1 MTRHK
6 YNVAPKEQRMFRG
19 RLYASK
25 AERDYAES
33 LYTSFDAGGIAVI
46 IEQPKRIW
54 FDGVM
59 TYTPDFL
66 VVYKIGGADF
76 VDVKGVETA
85 QFRRIV
91 KAWPKAEMLRLVVVK
106 RSGKGWTHRIV
117 EGGPGPTA
125 PESSAHG
132 PGH

>member
-25 AERDYAES
+25 AERDYAEI
-33 LYTSFDAGGIAVI
+33 LYTWLADGSVDCI
-46 IEQPKRIW
+46 IEQPKRVW
-54 FDGVM
+54 FDGAM

-66 VVYKIGGADF
+66 VVHRDGDAEFI
-76 VDVKGVETA
+76 DVKGVETA
-85 QFRRIV
+85 QFRRVI
-91 KAWPKAEMLRLVVVK
+91 KAWPKAETLSLVVVK
-106 RSGKGWTHRIV
+106 RNGKNWKCTV
-117 EGGPGPTA
+117 FDGGPGPTA

-132 PGH
+132 PGR